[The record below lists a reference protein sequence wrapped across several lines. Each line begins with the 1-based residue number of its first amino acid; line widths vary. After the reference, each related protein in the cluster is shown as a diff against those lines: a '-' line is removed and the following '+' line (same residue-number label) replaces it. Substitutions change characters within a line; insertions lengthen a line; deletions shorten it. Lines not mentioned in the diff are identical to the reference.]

1 MDRTALLEWARTSA
15 SRIRDNGV
23 KGVGEAMRPVYHK
36 ILHQVSNLTVN
47 GNNIYDL
54 DWDVL
59 IVLDA
64 CRYDLFVET
73 AVEYDWIESVSS
85 ITSVD
90 TMTEGWMKRTFTEDR
105 SREIRETMY
114 VCGNPF
120 SSKVLDETEF
130 YQLDEA
136 WRYHWDPEF
145 GTIYPRVL
153 TDRTINYLRIESPER
168 TIVHYMQPHW
178 PFIPNPEMTGGRGI
192 NIDNFGDYNEND
204 IWERLRNGAID
215 KKTAWDGYKRNL
227 KYVLDDIDTLVRNVR
242 VDNIII
248 TSDHGNALG
257 EWWIYGHPVQM
268 PIDCLR
274 KVPWARVSVEYDGTH
289 SPAADNLSSDRVSTA
304 IGEQLRSLGYA
315 E

>member
-1 MDRTALLEWARTSA
+1 
-15 SRIRDNGV
+15 
-23 KGVGEAMRPVYHK
+23 
-36 ILHQVSNLTVN
+36 
-47 GNNIYDL
+47 
-54 DWDVL
+54 
-59 IVLDA
+59 
-64 CRYDLFVET
+64 
-73 AVEYDWIESVSS
+73 
-85 ITSVD
+85 
-90 TMTEGWMKRTFTEDR
+90 
-105 SREIRETMY
+105 
-114 VCGNPF
+114 
-120 SSKVLDETEF
+120 
-130 YQLDEA
+130 
-136 WRYHWDPEF
+136 
-145 GTIYPRVL
+145 
-153 TDRTINYLRIESPER
+153 
-168 TIVHYMQPHW
+168 
-178 PFIPNPEMTGGRGI
+178 MTGGRGI